1 MKNSTHYRLRAL
13 ACALLASA
21 AMLGACD
28 DDDPNDDP
36 DPGKKPPVTL
46 TDQIQ
51 YDGGDLVGIKSAIYV
66 AEEDGSHTFYLSPTE
81 GLINAEQMKQA
92 DDYLRVMVESP
103 KGTVNTASDPFEIE
117 YKDISVKKTTM
128 NDVASVE
135 LSADLVTETR
145 LNLYTYVELKSGKTL
160 IARYQNTCTEER
172 DVELTNQYEIDNRIA
187 AVGSVVEWRNVREGN
202 RRFCLYEQEGL
213 AAPEEG
219 AAGVEIL
226 LAEELFGTEEI
237 DLATADPAKVQIRCG
252 EFATGAGTTGTLTAK
267 YLTDKFGTIEG
278 LIVALD
284 ASKDGKRLRAAY
296 EGTFAGGYA
305 ATNTIKVTEPAAG
318 GEAAAA
324 AEAPIAALF
333 SQEPQVGSYVF
344 ALGDAETAAAPADL
358 AKGHWAA
365 YVRVLAAKFD
375 GVIDV
380 AAQTSDYWFRLYDHK
395 TYQTYYGEDAG
406 LTGTIETHPNPAGGK
421 EIYLRV
427 NLTLKNGIGVEA
439 EYYGVPTAA
448 TADAMDEETL
458 KPVKPFEPYIK
469 FLDKDNKDM
478 LYWPVT
484 AMEVRHDPAYRDSYT
499 GDLLSGYCFYFRN
512 AFTESIDADGNTTP
526 MFFLPDSYLDH
537 EGEIDLP
544 AEGTNCKWNL
554 RFQYMYLSSYNG
566 YGYSDKAK
574 YCMRCPE
581 KAAVTVKQ
589 ENKEWIF
596 KFSMVDWGV
605 FSTPDPTGT
614 GNTLIIEFRGK
625 ADKYS
630 GSKPNDLADDFYE

>member
-1 MKNSTHYRLRAL
+1 M
-13 ACALLASA
+13 
-21 AMLGACD
+21 
-28 DDDPNDDP
+28 
-36 DPGKKPPVTL
+36 
-46 TDQIQ
+46 
-51 YDGGDLVGIKSAIYV
+51 
-66 AEEDGSHTFYLSPTE
+66 
-81 GLINAEQMKQA
+81 
-92 DDYLRVMVESP
+92 
-103 KGTVNTASDPFEIE
+103 
-117 YKDISVKKTTM
+117 
-128 NDVASVE
+128 
-135 LSADLVTETR
+135 
-145 LNLYTYVELKSGKTL
+145 
-160 IARYQNTCTEER
+160 
-172 DVELTNQYEIDNRIA
+172 
-187 AVGSVVEWRNVREGN
+187 
-202 RRFCLYEQEGL
+202 
-213 AAPEEG
+213 
-219 AAGVEIL
+219 
-226 LAEELFGTEEI
+226 
-237 DLATADPAKVQIRCG
+237 
-252 EFATGAGTTGTLTAK
+252 
-267 YLTDKFGTIEG
+267 
-278 LIVALD
+278 
-284 ASKDGKRLRAAY
+284 
-296 EGTFAGGYA
+296 
-305 ATNTIKVTEPAAG
+305 TEPAAG

-344 ALGDAETAAAPADL
+344 ALGDVETAAAPADL

-406 LTGTIETHPNPAGGK
+406 LTGTIETRPNPAGGK

-427 NLTLKNGIGVEA
+427 SLTLKNGIGVEA

-512 AFTESIDADGNTTP
+512 AFTESIDADNTTP

-589 ENKEWIF
+589 ENKKWIF

-605 FSTPDPTGT
+605 FSTWNPDPTGT

>member
-1 MKNSTHYRLRAL
+1 MNWNEYGAFIIEETKNLLAIDSPSGMTKKAAEHVAARFEALGYAPQTTRKDGVLVCLGGRDRENGLLLEAHMDTLGGMVCQIKANGRLKITPIGGLRAENVETEN
-13 ACALLASA
+13 
-21 AMLGACD
+21 GRV
-28 DDDPNDDP
+28 
-36 DPGKKPPVTL
+36 VT
-46 TDQIQ
+46 
-51 YDGGDLVGIKSAIYV
+51 
-66 AEEDGSHTFYLSPTE
+66 
-81 GLINAEQMKQA
+81 
-92 DDYLRVMVESP
+92 
-103 KGTVNTASDPFEIE
+103 
-117 YKDISVKKTTM
+117 
-128 NDVASVE
+128 
-135 LSADLVTETR
+135 
-145 LNLYTYVELKSGKTL
+145 
-160 IARYQNTCTEER
+160 
-172 DVELTNQYEIDNRIA
+172 
-187 AVGSVVEWRNVREGN
+187 
-202 RRFCLYEQEGL
+202 
-213 AAPEEG
+213 
-219 AAGVEIL
+219 
-226 LAEELFGTEEI
+226 
-237 DLATADPAKVQIRCG
+237 
-252 EFATGAGTTGTLTAK
+252 
-267 YLTDKFGTIEG
+267 
-278 LIVALD
+278 
-284 ASKDGKRLRAAY
+284 
-296 EGTFAGGYA
+296 
-305 ATNTIKVTEPAAG
+305 
-318 GEAAAA
+318 
-324 AEAPIAALF
+324 
-333 SQEPQVGSYVF
+333 
-344 ALGDAETAAAPADL
+344 
-358 AKGHWAA
+358 
-365 YVRVLAAKFD
+365 KFD

-512 AFTESIDADGNTTP
+512 AFTESIDADNTTP

-605 FSTPDPTGT
+605 FSTWNPNPTGT